1 MEWTPCLLAC
11 VNMSLVSKPMTRQY
25 NPHFAAYYRWLILTH
40 HLGIRIQTDSM
51 LGVGCDDGYF
61 LSQQVGPLKTGVD
74 LQPCVSSSSDL
85 SVIQADG
92 CVLPFADKS
101 FPAVFAFDIIEHVL
115 DDDVFIASLTR
126 VLEPGGHL
134 WLSTPTDTSYL
145 FPAWLTRRA
154 MSHWGHQRV
163 GYDVDD
169 LVRRFPQDCHVR
181 VTLWNA
187 SSFRFSYVLLRVLSS
202 LSPALARLGAHL
214 CFEIDRRL
222 PKGHDHIFL
231 EIVREDAT
239 NYSKEYLT

>member
-1 MEWTPCLLAC
+1 MA
-11 VNMSLVSKPMTRQY
+11 RQY

-40 HLGIRIQTDSM
+40 HLGIRTQADSM
-51 LGVGCDDGYF
+51 LDVGCDDGYF
-61 LSQQVGPLKTGVD
+61 LSQQVGPLKVGVD
-74 LQPCVSSSSDL
+74 LQPRVSSSSAL
-85 SVIQADG
+85 SVVQADG
-92 CVLPFADKS
+92 CTLPLADKS
-101 FPAVFAFDIIEHVL
+101 FSAVFAFDIIEHVL

-169 LVRRFPQDCHVR
+169 LVNRFPSGYLIQ

-187 SSFRFSYVLLRVLSS
+187 LTFRFSYMLLRVLSS
-202 LSPALARLGAHL
+202 LSLALARLGARL

-231 EIVREDAT
+231 EVVREDAM
-239 NYSKEYLT
+239 NRSKEYLT